1 MNTTF
6 AIRLQAVNDNHA
18 TDNDEARYRNEL
30 SRLEMDISASIKR
43 CHNANDDCQEL
54 IDLYEYVISKIEEV

>member
-6 AIRLQAVNDNHA
+6 AIRLQAIKDNYA

-30 SRLEMDISASIKR
+30 SRLEMDIAASIKR
-43 CHNANDDCQEL
+43 CHNAGDDCQEL
-54 IDLYEYVISKIEEV
+54 EDLYEYVISKIEEV